1 MGGVEDTPCI
11 KRQDNGAC
19 VMIVIEPLEAV
30 GYAITAIVIA
40 WIIGLVIYGDD

>member
-1 MGGVEDTPCI
+1 MAGVEDTPCL
-11 KRQDNGAC
+11 KRQDSGAR

-40 WIIGLVIYGDD
+40 WIIGLVIYGDE

>member
-1 MGGVEDTPCI
+1 MEDI
-11 KRQDNGAC
+11 AHVQRQVNGAR

-40 WIIGLVIYGDD
+40 WIIGLLIYGDD

>member
-1 MGGVEDTPCI
+1 MEDTPCI
-11 KRQDNGAC
+11 KWQVNGAR
-19 VMIVIEPLEAV
+19 VMITIEPLEAV

>member
-1 MGGVEDTPCI
+1 
-11 KRQDNGAC
+11 
-19 VMIVIEPLEAV
+19 MITIEPLEAV

>member
-1 MGGVEDTPCI
+1 MEDTPCL
-11 KRQDNGAC
+11 KRQVNGAC

-40 WIIGLVIYGDD
+40 WIIGLLIYGDE